1 MLRCRPPLWLP
12 MALPIGVATGFIS
25 VALANSLARDGLTE
39 AVIGDMVA
47 TFFLSLS
54 FGVVWG
60 PIIDSI
66 LSRRLWVAIGVL
78 VTASGLFALTML
90 PIATAAVLSTIA
102 FVTGTG
108 AIIVGLASK
117 GIAAYVFPMDE
128 RSLAGAW
135 YAAGNLGAASLAGAV
150 GVWLLASNLDRSLV
164 AWSIS
169 ASVLITLLPVAWL
182 PRETTH
188 YFSGATRRL
197 GASLSDIWAMLRGG
211 KGIVAL
217 ALCVLPFGTGA
228 AINLMPSVAP
238 QWNAGPGAVSTA
250 SALSGP
256 VSAGAALVGGWV
268 CVRFGAWRSFVLLG
282 VVLAGT
288 ALAVIPLPHSA
299 LSFLVTYTV
308 YAFVQGTIF
317 TAFYAVVFDT
327 AGQGAA
333 SSKMGVFLSL
343 SNLPFWYVTVI
354 EGRAVDRWGVT
365 GLLLSDGLLA
375 FAGLLII
382 LWLARRVRLALWESA
397 VAVSEPGLTH

>member
-1 MLRCRPPLWLP
+1 
-12 MALPIGVATGFIS
+12 
-25 VALANSLARDGLTE
+25 
-39 AVIGDMVA
+39 
-47 TFFLSLS
+47 
-54 FGVVWG
+54 
-60 PIIDSI
+60 
-66 LSRRLWVAIGVL
+66 
-78 VTASGLFALTML
+78 
-90 PIATAAVLSTIA
+90 
-102 FVTGTG
+102 
-108 AIIVGLASK
+108 
-117 GIAAYVFPMDE
+117 
-128 RSLAGAW
+128 
-135 YAAGNLGAASLAGAV
+135 
-150 GVWLLASNLDRSLV
+150 
-164 AWSIS
+164 
-169 ASVLITLLPVAWL
+169 
-182 PRETTH
+182 
-188 YFSGATRRL
+188 
-197 GASLSDIWAMLRGG
+197 MLRGG

-288 ALAVIPLPHSA
+288 ALTVIPLPHSA

-375 FAGLLII
+375 FAGLVII

-397 VAVSEPGLTH
+397 VAVSEPSLTH